1 MDIRP
6 WRSVLY
12 VPASKARAVEKA
24 RQLAVDAVI
33 LDLEDSLA
41 PEAKVPAREALG
53 EVLAADFGLRARLVR
68 INGFD
73 TQWGDDDLS
82 TVAGLGADAVLLPKV
97 GSAAMVEAAAKVLDA
112 AGSNAA
118 IWAMIETPAGVL
130 NAAQIA
136 GAPRMGGFVLGTN
149 DLASDLKCG
158 AQSDRMPM
166 MASLQLCL
174 LAARAAGIVCVDGVY
189 NAFRDVEGLR
199 AECLQGRELGMDG
212 KTVIHPAQIDVANE
226 IFAPSPDEV
235 SRAEAQIEAF
245 RAAQA
250 EGQGIAVLDGKII
263 ENMHVANA
271 EVTLARAAAI
281 RQMQA
286 A

>member
-41 PEAKVPAREALG
+41 PEAKVPARNELPD
-53 EVLAADFGLRARLVR
+53 VLAADFGHRARLVR

-73 TQWGDDDLS
+73 TEWGADDLKA
-82 TVAGLGADAVLLPKV
+82 VAGTRADAVLLPKV
-97 GSAAMVEAAAKVLDA
+97 GSAAIVERAAEVLDT
-112 AGSNAA
+112 AGSKAA
-118 IWAMIETPAGVL
+118 IWAMMETPSGIL
-130 NAAQIA
+130 NAAEIA
-136 GAPRMGGFVLGTN
+136 RAPRMGGFVLGTN

-158 AQSDRMPM
+158 VQSDRMPM
-166 MASLQLCL
+166 MTSLQMCL
-174 LAARAAGIVCVDGVY
+174 LAARAAKIVCVDGVY

-199 AECLQGRELGMDG
+199 EECLQGRELGMDG
-212 KTVIHPAQIDVANE
+212 KTLIHPAQIDVANE

-245 RAAQA
+245 RRAQA
-250 EGQGIAVLDGKII
+250 EGQGVAVLDGKIV

-281 RQMQA
+281 REMQA